1 MTDKTPERKFLGGSL
16 HFRELPWNREC
27 NGVEMM
33 TRKDKTGKPEEKL
46 ARALVAEEEQPYL
59 LPENWCWTRVRYLTE
74 AGAQGR
80 TALPAVEP
88 LYLRR
93 YFESGLFRSQAAS
106 AAEQDCM
113 IPLPPAQ
120 EQRRIVAC
128 VEVLFAKLDSVEQ
141 GLGELADHEEGPKEL
156 FLREVLLEVRENKRL
171 VLDRAF
177 RGELRTNDPAEES
190 GEELLKR
197 LLAAGEGKK

>member
-1 MTDKTPERKFLGGSL
+1 
-16 HFRELPWNREC
+16 
-27 NGVEMM
+27 M
-33 TRKDKTGKPEEKL
+33 TRKDKTAKPEGKL

-74 AGAQGR
+74 AATEGR
-80 TALPAVEP
+80 TALPGVEP

-93 YFESGLFRSQAAS
+93 YFESGLFRSQAVL

-141 GLGELADHEEGPKEL
+141 DLGELADHEEGPKAL
-156 FLREVLLEVRENKRL
+156 FLREIRLKAREAKRL

-197 LLAAGEGKK
+197 LLAAEEGKK

>member
-1 MTDKTPERKFLGGSL
+1 MGGSL

-141 GLGELADHEEGPKEL
+141 GLGELADHA
-156 FLREVLLEVRENKRL
+156 R
-171 VLDRAF
+171 RARRSCSSGRF
-177 RGELRTNDPAEES
+177 SSRFGRTNGSFWTGPS
-190 GEELLKR
+190 
-197 LLAAGEGKK
+197 AGS